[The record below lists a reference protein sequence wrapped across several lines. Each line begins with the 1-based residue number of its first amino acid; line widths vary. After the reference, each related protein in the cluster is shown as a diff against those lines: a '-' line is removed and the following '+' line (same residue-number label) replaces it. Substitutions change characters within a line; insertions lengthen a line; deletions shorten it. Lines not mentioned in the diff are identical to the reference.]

1 MYTKYRDSI
10 NSGDKRRVPALIS
23 RHIQWEHDYV
33 LYRWKTCLPLI
44 FLYFIVATCVST
56 HAKENC
62 IIDVYCFVNM
72 FTDEPASPSVDH
84 DGSHIPA
91 SAVISGA
98 QAVISDS
105 PSPTTPSPLMRRQLS
120 HDQGKRVCTDFSF
133 FEQLLPSE
141 YMMWMDQRAFRW
153 ACYWCVIFVYM
164 HAESLRNAILE
175 SGTKTERSKSYDEG
189 LDNYRD
195 EGRG

>member
-1 MYTKYRDSI
+1 MYSI
-10 NSGDKRRVPALIS
+10 VERTHLSF
-23 RHIQWEHDYV
+23 
-33 LYRWKTCLPLI
+33 I
-44 FLYFIVATCVST
+44 FLYFSLLHCEPLCTRMNS
-56 HAKENC
+56 HSKESC
-62 IIDVYCFVNM
+62 IIHVYRSVTVTI
-72 FTDEPASPSVDH
+72 TDELASPSVDH
-84 DGSHIPA
+84 DGSQIPA